1 MIKYNGNN
9 AINDWNL
16 GDINITKAYHNGSV
30 CYQKMESGSTPPTP
44 TPSYSGQYLTFV
56 AETDNVSFAYT
67 TATFSNKLQ
76 YSLDSGSTWNDLGNG
91 QSTTSVNSGQKV
103 MFKASGLAID
113 SGRGVGRIV
122 PSSTASVE
130 GNIMSLAYGDN
141 FSGQTVVPSNFQF
154 RSLFSG
160 VTTITSA
167 ENMVLPATTIKKQCY
182 SNMFHYCTNLIT
194 APAVIGSSAMTW
206 SGDYTWSDM
215 FHSCTSL
222 INPPQLPALNLGT
235 QCYWYMFEGC
245 TALTTAPELPAPTL
259 NSQSYQGIFKGCS
272 RLNYIKVLA
281 TSGFYMG
288 EWVSGV
294 ASSGTFVKNSTAT
307 FGSCGQNTV
316 PCNWTIQNA

>member
-1 MIKYNGNN
+1 MANGIKIGNTDIS
-9 AINDWNL
+9 AFKVGSSDCKIYL
-16 GDINITKAYHNGSV
+16 GDTLLYPQNQPIDYAN
-30 CYQKMESGSTPPTP
+30 E
-44 TPSYSGQYLTFV
+44 YLTLV
-56 AETDNVSFAYT
+56 AETNNVSFLYS
-67 TATFSNKLQ
+67 TASSNNKLQ
-76 YSLDSGSTWNDLGNG
+76 YSLDSGSTWSELGNN

-113 SGRGVGRIV
+113 SGKGVGRIV

-182 SNMFHYCTNLIT
+182 SNMFHYCTNLIS

-215 FHSCTSL
+215 FNSCTSL
-222 INPPQLPALNLGT
+222 INAPQLPALNLGT
-235 QCYWYMFEGC
+235 QCYWYMFQGC

-259 NSQSYQGIFKGCS
+259 NTQSYQGIFKGCS

-281 TSGFYMG
+281 NSGFSMG

-294 ASSGTFVKNSTAT
+294 ASSGTFVKKSSAS
-307 FGSCGQNTV
+307 FGSCGAATY
-316 PCNWTIQNA
+316 PCNWTVQNI